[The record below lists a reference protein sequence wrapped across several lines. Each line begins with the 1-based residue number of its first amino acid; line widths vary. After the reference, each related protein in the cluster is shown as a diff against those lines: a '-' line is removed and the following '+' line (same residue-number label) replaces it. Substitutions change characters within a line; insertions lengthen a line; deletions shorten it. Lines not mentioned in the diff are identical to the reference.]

1 MDGNGNKE
9 RIIVTPYRNDKGQVK
24 WELEIVGK
32 GKGGPGNYPE
42 LVIPQKQSATKIEV
56 EIKNTSGF
64 AYKFVKDSGAL
75 WVSAGS
81 QDPSGPSTYPDQIP
95 PDKIKTKSQDSKL
108 EFVDLNQGAKIDL
121 HYTLVFVDQNNQQST
136 TLDPI
141 IRNGGG
147 GGPGIEMTQWAIAGG
162 AILGAVLLVVLLRR
176 TLAKRRQQ
184 PG

>member
-42 LVIPQKQSATKIEV
+42 LVIPPKQSATKIEV
-56 EIKNTSGF
+56 EINNPAGF
-64 AYKFVKDSGAL
+64 AYKFAKDSGAL
-75 WVSAGS
+75 WVSTGT
-81 QDPSGPSTYPDQIP
+81 QDPSGPSTYPAQIP

-108 EFVDLNQGAKIDL
+108 EFVDLNEGGQIDL

-147 GGPGIEMTQWAIAGG
+147 GGPGQEISQWAVAGG
-162 AILGAVLLVVLLRR
+162 VILVAALLVVLVRR
-176 TLAKRRQQ
+176 TLAKRQQQ